1 MGKSIESLDQM
12 EALLGPD
19 PLSEA
24 LRGKI
29 REMILTLAEVSPAC
43 CYDSHDGQGIR
54 GHQERRADR
63 KLEAKIGS
71 VMNSGRSHSGKFQLR
86 S

>member
-24 LRGKI
+24 LCGKI
-29 REMILTLAEVSPAC
+29 REVILTF
-43 CYDSHDGQGIR
+43 DGGGVESSAARCISC
-54 GHQERRADR
+54 A
-63 KLEAKIGS
+63 I
-71 VMNSGRSHSGKFQLR
+71 
-86 S
+86 

>member
-1 MGKSIESLDQM
+1 MGKSTQSFGPM
-12 EALLGPD
+12 EGLLGSD
-19 PLSEA
+19 
-24 LRGKI
+24 R
-29 REMILTLAEVSPAC
+29 LT
-43 CYDSHDGQGIR
+43 GQGIR

-86 S
+86 T

>member
-24 LRGKI
+24 FAWKDLG
-29 REMILTLAEVSPAC
+29 S
-43 CYDSHDGQGIR
+43 DFD
-54 GHQERRADR
+54 
-63 KLEAKIGS
+63 IGGGGVES
-71 VMNSGRSHSGKFQLR
+71 SAARCISCAI
-86 S
+86 

>member
-29 REMILTLAEVSPAC
+29 REMILTLAASAVTQNRPM
-43 CYDSHDGQGIR
+43 R
-54 GHQERRADR
+54 
-63 KLEAKIGS
+63 
-71 VMNSGRSHSGKFQLR
+71 VT
-86 S
+86 

>member
-29 REMILTLAEVSPAC
+29 REMILTLAEAELV
-43 CYDSHDGQGIR
+43 IR
-54 GHQERRADR
+54 PVYER
-63 KLEAKIGS
+63 
-71 VMNSGRSHSGKFQLR
+71 
-86 S
+86 